1 MRKRERAQI
10 LQEEGIKMEAA
21 EREIREEEEKKR
33 EAAEREIREEEKR
46 RKELNDLALKAVE
59 KLAEKMS
66 DSDMTFKLTIIV
78 ATIIILIINWCYKS
92 KVDRMQE
99 KYMISIQKKEELEKE
114 IRRFKEGKGKGNQI
128 VERRPK

>member
-33 EAAEREIREEEKR
+33 EAAERDIREEEKR

-59 KLAEKMS
+59 KSAEKIS
-66 DSDMTFKLTIIV
+66 DSDINFQLTIIV
-78 ATIIILIINWCYKS
+78 ATIIISCCKS